1 MSNPETRP
9 RTRFP
14 PGEGAQGPGFWVS
27 RRPQGRGQNDDLGGL
42 PGSGGATLGDLNREA
57 REGWLSACFSLPQCL
72 LPQLSTHSR
81 VSAGMCSLSLRDF
94 MLRPGPRVCG
104 RVPTLPSWLPGPVF
118 CSIRPTD
125 RRRHGDSKLGGS
137 SGRAAWGLGRR
148 GGRALSASGRG
159 SEPRTCA
166 QAQRGRSGQSAGGW
180 SRRCHPL
187 PERDAG
193 AARSQAHGLRGGK
206 DRTVAVSSARI
217 ITPSPGSSPSL
228 PRPSP
233 TPRVS
238 RTRIRARPG
247 PCLPTSALAIPGG
260 GLQPPR
266 SNRRPWP
273 RLHV

>member
-1 MSNPETRP
+1 MVVSLLLS
-9 RTRFP
+9 P
-14 PGEGAQGPGFWVS
+14 PVSPSPAKHSLEGQ
-27 RRPQGRGQNDDLGGL
+27 RRDVQLVPARLHAEA
-42 PGSGGATLGDLNREA
+42 GATCMWPGTNTPFVAPRP
-57 REGWLSACFSLPQCL
+57 CFL
-72 LPQLSTHSR
+72 L
-81 VSAGMCSLSLRDF
+81 
-94 MLRPGPRVCG
+94 
-104 RVPTLPSWLPGPVF
+104 
-118 CSIRPTD
+118 IRPTD

-193 AARSQAHGLRGGK
+193 AAGSQAHGLRGGK
-206 DRTVAVSSARI
+206 DRTVAVSSACI

>member
-94 MLRPGPRVCG
+94 MLRPGSRVCG
-104 RVPTLPSWLPGPVF
+104 RVPTLPSWVPGPVF

-148 GGRALSASGRG
+148 GGAG
-159 SEPRTCA
+159 SFRLGAGLGAPHLCAGPAWQERSECRRLEP
-166 QAQRGRSGQSAGGW
+166 QV
-180 SRRCHPL
+180 P
-187 PERDAG
+187 P
-193 AARSQAHGLRGGK
+193 
-206 DRTVAVSSARI
+206 
-217 ITPSPGSSPSL
+217 
-228 PRPSP
+228 
-233 TPRVS
+233 
-238 RTRIRARPG
+238 
-247 PCLPTSALAIPGG
+247 
-260 GLQPPR
+260 PPR
-266 SNRRPWP
+266 EGRRGCRVPGAWTA
-273 RLHV
+273 RWER